1 MYYGVFR
8 AWVEEGDLRMHR
20 VVRMYFS
27 SHPNGSASLTS
38 NIYVLYARPPEDRCV
53 PGTRQSS
60 VIVVD
65 GRACT

>member
-20 VVRMYFS
+20 VVLMYFS

-38 NIYVLYARPPEDRCV
+38 NICCMRAPPKIDV
-53 PGTRQSS
+53 YLVHAS
-60 VIVVD
+60 
-65 GRACT
+65 RA